1 MKVINIARHSVRDT
15 AAILKHLTE
24 ENDRGQVSGLMVRV
38 RHPNGREESA
48 NSGLYKHKP
57 SEAIS
62 AALRHWLKLVGVDV
76 DVDDE

>member
-1 MKVINIARHSVRDT
+1 MKVVNIARHSARDT

-38 RHPNGREESA
+38 RSPDGREGSA
-48 NSGLYKHKP
+48 NSGIYNKP
-57 SEAIS
+57 SEAIC

-76 DVDDE
+76 DDE